1 MEGRGVTACTRCLKR
16 AHLLG
21 ELGPRFAR
29 IRRRRDRKQ
38 LLLAL
43 PNRELIRAV
52 AGEDANR
59 LIEQLQAFDADEMR
73 SRLVARGLSAT
84 CFHDPAFPA
93 VLTQLPD
100 VPGALFV
107 RGDPAR
113 LADLAATPAVAIVG
127 SRRASTYALEVAHE
141 LGRSLARVGVP
152 VVSGLARGV
161 DGAAHRGALAG
172 SGLTVGVLASGADV
186 PYPPR
191 HRELYRRVAQ
201 SGLVLSE
208 MPPGTEPRKWAFPAR
223 NRIMAGLAAM
233 TVVVEAAEASG
244 SLITAT
250 FAGDLGREIG
260 AVPGRVN
267 AWNAAGSNRLLADG
281 AVTVRHAEDVL
292 DCVFGAGMRSVPPPS
307 PIALDPRS
315 RDVLSAIEAGQSPV
329 ASIDGDIRGVRA
341 ALGRLEALGL
351 VRRDGLGGYERT
363 GMQCEPA

>member
-1 MEGRGVTACTRCLKR
+1 MTACARCLKR

-21 ELGPRFAR
+21 MLGPRFAR
-29 IRRRRDRKQ
+29 ARRRRDRKQ

-43 PNRELIRAV
+43 PNRQLIRAL
-52 AGEDANR
+52 AAEYAER
-59 LIEQLQAFDADEMR
+59 LTEELAAFDADEMR
-73 SRLVARGLSAT
+73 ATLVARGLSAI
-84 CFHDPAFPA
+84 CVHDRGYPAA
-93 VLTQLPD
+93 LTQLPD
-100 VPGALFV
+100 VPQALFS

-113 LADLAATPAVAIVG
+113 LAELAATPAVAIVG
-127 SRRASTYALEVAHE
+127 GRRASTYALEVAHE
-141 LGRSLARVGVP
+141 LGRNLARAEVP

-186 PYPPR
+186 PYPAR
-191 HRELYRRVAQ
+191 HRELYRRVARA
-201 SGLVLSE
+201 GVVLSE
-208 MPPGTEPRKWAFPAR
+208 MPPGTEPRRWAFPAR

-267 AWNAAGSNRLLADG
+267 ALNAAGSNRLLADG

-292 DCVFGAGMRSVPPPS
+292 DCIFGAGMRSVPPPS
-307 PIALDPRS
+307 PIELDSRS
-315 RDVLSAIEAGQSPV
+315 RDVLSAIEAGESP
-329 ASIDGDIRGVRA
+329 ASIEGDIRGVRA

-363 GMQCEPA
+363 GLQCEPA